1 MVTEI
6 LYRSD
11 MSVNLVESWGSDEM
25 VARAARV
32 STNSDLLDQGKI
44 KGLIGY
50 LIRNMHMSPFAHVGA
65 TFRVESPLFVRDQM
79 VRHKFLDPNIQ
90 SLRFSEASPEFYL
103 PAPDRPL
110 YNAGSGAHPKLVN
123 SHPDDRPLETFV
135 REEFTHSAEEA
146 WRSYTNMLEYGVAEE
161 VARGVLPT
169 NLYTSA
175 YWTSNLWGW
184 MNFIE
189 KRIESESNKP
199 QAEIQ
204 NVALQISKILED
216 LFPVT
221 MGAWGNLQEEDK

>member
-1 MVTEI
+1 MTEI
-6 LYRSD
+6 VYRSD
-11 MSVNLVESWGSDEM
+11 MKVELVESWGSDEM

-44 KGLIGY
+44 RGLIGY
-50 LIRNMHMSPFAHVGA
+50 LIRNGHMSPLAHVGA
-65 TFRVESPLFVRDQM
+65 TFRLESPLFVRDQM
-79 VRHKFLDPNIQ
+79 VRHKFLDPNIR
-90 SLRFSEASPEFYL
+90 SFRFGEASPEFYL
-103 PAPDRPL
+103 PGPERPL
-110 YNAGSGAHPKLVN
+110 YNAGSGAHPNLVH
-123 SHPDDRPLETFV
+123 HPTGAPLHKYVE
-135 REEFTHSAEEA
+135 EEFKHHAKES
-146 WRSYTNMLEYGVAEE
+146 WVSYTNLLGLGVAEE

>member
-50 LIRNMHMSPFAHVGA
+50 LIRNRHMSPFAHVGA

-103 PAPDRPL
+103 PAPRSEEHTSEL
-110 YNAGSGAHPKLVN
+110 QSRGHLVC
-123 SHPDDRPLETFV
+123 RLLLEKKKRQKEVT
-135 REEFTHSAEEA
+135 
-146 WRSYTNMLEYGVAEE
+146 RS
-161 VARGVLPT
+161 
-169 NLYTSA
+169 S
-175 YWTSNLWGW
+175 
-184 MNFIE
+184 
-189 KRIESESNKP
+189 
-199 QAEIQ
+199 
-204 NVALQISKILED
+204 
-216 LFPVT
+216 
-221 MGAWGNLQEEDK
+221 